1 MPFIKP
7 SYGIRTLVLG
17 DLGNVA
23 HGDDAHPRQEKLAGK
38 VVDRMEH
45 VRDAVHRNTRP
56 SPTVMVALEQKS
68 KSITRRAVTICR

>member
-1 MPFIKP
+1 
-7 SYGIRTLVLG
+7 
-17 DLGNVA
+17 
-23 HGDDAHPRQEKLAGK
+23 